1 MKRVVVTGMGA
12 VTPLGLSAA
21 EYWKNTVD
29 GVNGIGPITKFD
41 ATGLKAS
48 LAAEL
53 KGFEASNYMDKGD
66 ARKYDPFIQY
76 LVAAAA
82 ECMQDSGIAG
92 TVSPERIGTY
102 VSSGIGGI
110 HTTVREVTRMNEE
123 ANRLSP
129 FLIPMMIAN
138 MGAGVLAMLHNLQGP
153 SMPVVTA
160 CATSSNAIGEAF
172 RSIKHGYCDAILAG
186 GSEASICKLAVMG
199 FTACQALSLSSDA
212 NAASMPFDA
221 RRNGFIMGEGA
232 ALLMLEEYEHAVQRG
247 AHIYAEVCGYGN
259 TCDAHHFTA
268 PDPEAN
274 GIYRA
279 VKQAMEEANVQQVNA
294 QTYVNAHGT
303 STPLNDKTETMG
315 YRKAFGDAAEDVAI
329 SSTKSMTGHMLGAAG
344 SAEAIAAIMT
354 LQDGVAP
361 PTISYLEPDA
371 ECDLFYC
378 PNKAEKRPFDVAFS
392 SSLGFGGH
400 NACVAFRKLG

>member
-12 VTPLGLSAA
+12 VTPIGL
-21 EYWKNTVD
+21 TVPKFWENAVA
-29 GVNGIGPITKFD
+29 GVNGIAPITYFD
-41 ATGLKAS
+41 TTGYKAS

-53 KGFEASNYMDKGD
+53 KDFDPSLYMEKGD
-66 ARKYDPFIQY
+66 VRKYDPYIHY
-76 LVAAAA
+76 LIAAA
-82 ECMQDSGIAG
+82 EECVQDSGVLG
-92 TVSPERIGTY
+92 TVAPERVGTY

-110 HTTVREVTRMNEE
+110 HTTIREATRMNEG
-123 ANRLSP
+123 ASRLSP

-138 MGAGVLAMLHNLQGP
+138 MGAGVLAMRHNIKGP

-172 RSIKHGYCDAILAG
+172 RAIKHGYCDAVLAG
-186 GSEASICKLAVMG
+186 GSEASVCPFAVMG
-199 FTACQALSLSSDA
+199 FTACQALSLSNDA
-212 NAASMPFDA
+212 NAACVPFDA
-221 RRNGFIMGEGA
+221 RRSGFVMGEGA
-232 ALLMLEEYEHAVQRG
+232 SLLMLEEYEHAKQRG

-259 TCDAHHFTA
+259 TSDAHHFTA
-268 PDPEAN
+268 PDPEAD
-274 GIYRA
+274 GIFRA
-279 VKQAMEEANVQQVNA
+279 VRLAMEEADVQDVNEN
-294 QTYVNAHGT
+294 TYVNAHGT

-315 YRKAFGDAAEDVAI
+315 YRKAFGAAAEKVAI

-344 SAEAIAAIMT
+344 STEAIAAIMA
-354 LQDGVAP
+354 LQDGVAA
-361 PTISYLEPDA
+361 PTISYQEPDP

-400 NACVAFRKLG
+400 NACLAFRKI

>member
-12 VTPLGLSAA
+12 VTPLGLTVA
-21 EYWKNTVD
+21 EYWKNAVA
-29 GVNGIGPITKFD
+29 GVNGIAPISYFD
-41 ATGLKAS
+41 TTGYKAT

-53 KGFEASNYMDKGD
+53 KGFDPSHYMDKGD
-66 ARKYDPFIQY
+66 ARKYDPFIHY
-76 LVAAAA
+76 LVAAAE
-82 ECMQDSGIAG
+82 ECVQDSGVLD
-92 TVSPERIGTY
+92 TVSPERVGTY

-110 HTTVREVTRMNEE
+110 HTTIREATRMNEG
-123 ANRLSP
+123 ASRLSP

-138 MGAGVLAMLHNLQGP
+138 MGAGVLAMRHNLQGP

-172 RSIKHGYCDAILAG
+172 RAIKHGYCDAVLAG
-186 GSEASICKLAVMG
+186 GSEASVCPFAVMG
-199 FTACQALSLSSDA
+199 FTACQALSLSSDV

-221 RRNGFIMGEGA
+221 RRNGFVMGEGA
-232 ALLMLEEYEHAVQRG
+232 ALLMLEEYEHAKKRG

-259 TCDAHHFTA
+259 TSDAHHFTA
-268 PDPEAN
+268 PDPEAG

-279 VKQAMEEANVQQVNA
+279 VKLAMEEADITGVDEY
-294 QTYVNAHGT
+294 TYVNAHGT

-315 YRKAFGDAAEDVAI
+315 YRRAFGEAADAVAV

-344 SAEAIAAIMT
+344 SAEAIAAVMA

-361 PTISYLEPDA
+361 PTISYKEPDA

-378 PNKAEKRPFDVAFS
+378 PNKAEKRDFTVAFS

-400 NACVAFRKLG
+400 NACLAFRKI